1 VDLRARRPFGGVHRP
16 ARRFFIFS
24 LVALAFCLAASGPL
38 ASAAPAFDLQLSTSP
53 DRSSPQTLDGKQVNG
68 DIFVFVPNA
77 SGITGMRFYIDDPQ
91 RTGAPYHTEGASP
104 WDLVGTNADGTA
116 RPYNTL
122 RLSNGNHVITAAI
135 DQATG
140 TSVTSATMTVS
151 NDTSSC
157 TPVPCSQVRV
167 RLPYSL
173 DWSTD
178 HGGIAD
184 KKGVGTGFTWIDRPT
199 NGTGY
204 IPNNLDVT
212 GGRLVITTTKGVQ
225 ARDANSQDNALAV
238 GIDAPSQVT
247 DIRTTLVNPPS
258 GTGNYEQA
266 GLWFGNDERS
276 YVKLVLLSSPNGV
289 KLNFFHEEADI
300 ELDSLFSSAIN
311 LAGQSL
317 KLALIADPTTRTIE
331 ARYSIGNGPETTIGS
346 VIVSG
351 ELFSFDAAGINP
363 EIGTRSF
370 GGIIASHRNGPG
382 PLVYSFDDFSV
393 TKQAQ
398 APSAGALPFTRTSIP
413 VTTPTSMAWGPDSRL
428 YVTEMFGKIHAFS
441 FGADGQVT
449 GDELITTIGSR
460 LTLGITVD
468 PVSTASNV
476 ILWVSHSNPSTS
488 NGQPN
493 SGIVS
498 RLSGAGFTTR
508 QNVITGL
515 PRAIANHAT
524 NSLHFGPDGKL
535 YVAQGGNTGAGAPN
549 NAGTEFGT
557 MAEQPLSAAI
567 LRADVRNPS
576 FDGSCANAADIFGP
590 PPCDVATYA
599 TGLRNTYDF
608 VFHSNNQIYGPDN
621 GLGVD
626 GSFPPTPT
634 PPCTGFGSTTSWTQ
648 GGNDPGPQP
657 DPLNRI
663 EQGRY
668 YGHPN
673 PSRDEC
679 VFGDGHY
686 QSVPPLSNYT
696 PPIYNLG
703 DNRSANGVIEY
714 AGDGFCGDLRGE
726 LLIANYSVGDDLTRV
741 RLSADGLSVASAT
754 NLVGDLSD
762 PLPVAQSPS
771 GRIFVGELGNND
783 IVALDPIDTG
793 CWQSKR
799 SLPQPLLDAGGA
811 AVSGRLYV
819 VAGKTSTSHRN
830 TVLRYTPSTDRWS
843 SATAVAPLPG
853 PAVENPAVV
862 ALLGKLYVFGGST
875 GPFSGA
881 VNNAAVYDPSTNVW
895 TALPGM
901 GAARGG
907 ATAKAIGKKIYVAG
921 GMDANGASLSSAE
934 VFDTTTNTWT
944 NRASMGTRRDNPGS
958 AVFNGRLYVFG
969 GRTRNADGTSPAPT
983 LDTVEMYKPGTNTWV
998 ARASMP
1004 TGRRTMVVGALKG
1017 RAQLMGG
1024 EIQPNGDAFP
1034 QNEEY
1039 DPTTDSWRQLRPM
1052 LTPRHGAAAGTING
1066 AVYVA
1071 GGGPQGG
1078 FSLTDAVEKFAFQN
1092 P

>member
-1 VDLRARRPFGGVHRP
+1 VDLRGRRTFGGVHRLV
-16 ARRFFIFS
+16 RRLFIFS
-24 LVALAFCLAASGPL
+24 LVAFVFCVAAGGL
-38 ASAAPAFDLQLSTSP
+38 HASAAPAFSLQVSSSP
-53 DRSSPQTLDGKQVNG
+53 DRSSPQALDGKQVSG

-77 SGITGMRFYIDDPQ
+77 SGITEVRFYVDDPQ
-91 RTGAPYHTEGASP
+91 RTGTPYHTEGASP
-104 WDLVGTNADGTA
+104 WDLVGTNSDGSA
-116 RPYNTL
+116 RAYSTL
-122 RLSNGNHVITAAI
+122 KLSNGNHVITAAI
-135 DQATG
+135 DDATG
-140 TSVTSATMTVS
+140 TSVTSATMNVS
-151 NDTSSC
+151 NGTASC

-167 RLPYSL
+167 RLPYTL

-178 HGGIAD
+178 HGGVKD
-184 KKGVGTGFTWIDRPT
+184 KNGVGTGFTWIDRPT

-204 IPNNLDVT
+204 IPNNLQVT
-212 GGRLVITTTKGVQ
+212 GGQLQVTTTRGIQ
-225 ARDANSQDNALAV
+225 AFDTNSQDNALAV

-247 DIRTTLVNPPS
+247 DIRTTMVNPPS

-266 GLWFGNDERS
+266 GLWFGNDEAN
-276 YVKLVLLSSPNGV
+276 YVKLVLLSSPNGL
-289 KLNFFHEEADI
+289 KLNFFHEEADT

-317 KLALIADPTTRTIE
+317 KLALIADPTNRTIE
-331 ARYSIGNGPETTIGS
+331 ARYSIGSGPETTIGS
-346 VIVSG
+346 VTVSG

-370 GGIIASHRNGPG
+370 GGIIASHRNGAS
-382 PLVYSFDDFSV
+382 PLTYSFDDFSV

-398 APSAGALPFTRTSIP
+398 APSGGALPFKRTSIP
-413 VTTPTSMAWGPDSRL
+413 VPVPTSMAWGPDGRL
-428 YVTEMFGKIHAFS
+428 YVTEMFGKIHALS

-449 GDELITTIGSR
+449 GDEMITAIGSR

-468 PVSTASNV
+468 PLSTASDV

-498 RLSGAGFTTR
+498 RLSGAGFATR
-508 QNVITGL
+508 QDVITGL

-535 YVAQGGNTGAGAPN
+535 YIAQGGNTGAGAPN
-549 NAGTEFGT
+549 NANTEFGT

-567 LRADVRNPS
+567 LRADVRSPS
-576 FDGSCANAADIFGP
+576 FDGSCNNTSDIFGP
-590 PPCDVATYA
+590 PPCDVETYA

-608 VFHSNNQIYGPDN
+608 VFHSNGQIYGPNN

-626 GSFPPTPT
+626 GSFPPSPT

-663 EQGRY
+663 VQGKY

-673 PSRDEC
+673 PSRNEC

-686 QSVPPLSNYT
+686 QNVPPLPNFM
-696 PPIYNLG
+696 PPMYNLG
-703 DNRSANGVIEY
+703 DNRSADGVAEY
-714 AGDGFCGDLRGE
+714 TGDGFCGDLRNE

-741 RLSADGLSVASAT
+741 RLSADGLSVANAT
-754 NLVGDLSD
+754 SLVGDLSD
-762 PLPVAQSPS
+762 PLPVTVSPS

-793 CWQSKR
+793 CWQSKH
-799 SLPQPLLDAGGA
+799 SLPEPLLDAGGA
-811 AVSGRLYV
+811 AVNGKLYV

-830 TVLRYTPSTDRWS
+830 TVLRYNPVADRWAP
-843 SATAVAPLPG
+843 ATTVPPLPG
-853 PAVENPAVV
+853 SAVENPAAV

-881 VNNAAVYDPSTNVW
+881 VNNAAVYNPATNAW
-895 TALPGM
+895 TALPSM
-901 GAARGG
+901 GTARGG

-921 GMDANGASLSSAE
+921 GMDPTGASLASAE
-934 VFDTTTNTWT
+934 VFDTTTNTWS
-944 NRASMGTRRDNPGS
+944 NVASMGTRRDNPGS
-958 AVFNGRLYVFG
+958 AVFNGKLYVFG
-969 GRTRNADGTSPAPT
+969 GRTRNADGTSPVPILAST
-983 LDTVEMYKPGTNTWV
+983 EMYTPGNNKWT
-998 ARASMP
+998 ARAPMP
-1004 TGRRTMVVGALKG
+1004 TARRTMVVGTLKG
-1017 RAQLMGG
+1017 RAQVMGG

-1039 DPTTDSWRQLRPM
+1039 DPVANSWRELRPM

-1078 FSLTDAVEKFAFQN
+1078 FTLTDAVEKFAFQN